1 MQPIPNRTLAADLRR
16 LVEDDA
22 ADGQALA
29 IATLAAYIAHDARPG
44 ETTLERLIAARSAW
58 ANGRAEQAR
67 KDGIAFAVFLASAWS
82 LALFALF
89 LSLAK

>member
-1 MQPIPNRTLAADLRR
+1 MRTLSSDLRR

-29 IATLAAYIAHDARPG
+29 IAALAAYIAHDARPSDV
-44 ETTLERLIAARSAW
+44 TLARLHDARLAW
-58 ANGRAEQAR
+58 AHGRAEQAR
-67 KDGIAFAVFLASAWS
+67 RDGIAFAVFLASAWA
-82 LALFALF
+82 LALFALI

>member
-1 MQPIPNRTLAADLRR
+1 MRTLSSDLRR

-29 IATLAAYIAHDARPG
+29 IAALAAYIAHDARPS
-44 ETTLERLIAARSAW
+44 EATLERLIAARRDW
-58 ANGRAEQAR
+58 AHGRAEQAR
-67 KDGIAFAVFLASAWS
+67 RDGIAFAVFLASAWA
-82 LALFALF
+82 LALFALI

>member
-1 MQPIPNRTLAADLRR
+1 MRTLSSDLRR

-29 IATLAAYIAHDARPG
+29 IAALAAYIAHDARPG
-44 ETTLERLIAARSAW
+44 DVTLERLIAARLAW
-58 ANGRAEQAR
+58 AHGRAEQAR
-67 KDGIAFAVFLASAWS
+67 RDGIAFAVFLASAWA
-82 LALFALF
+82 LALFALI